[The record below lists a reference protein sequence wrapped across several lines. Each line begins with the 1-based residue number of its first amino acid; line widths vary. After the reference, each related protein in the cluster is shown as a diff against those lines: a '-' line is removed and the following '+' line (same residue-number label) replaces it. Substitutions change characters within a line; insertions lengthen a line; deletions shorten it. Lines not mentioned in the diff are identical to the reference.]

1 MDCSFKKM
9 STFLAVVL
17 GWSIIFELP
26 YIRNS
31 FYIPICQALNLTNKE
46 FGALSSIYSC
56 VCVAVYFMGGILSDR
71 IHSRWILLL
80 PFVGTGILGFWF
92 SSFPDYGE
100 LKIIFAL
107 MGVTTVMT
115 FFSTAIR
122 IFISLGTRYEQGRIL
137 GLAEAGKGVFAGLTF
152 LIIQIMFRAL
162 GGSRFGFEWV
172 IKSYAVL
179 NIIVGIGM
187 VLIVPDE
194 YLHVRQT
201 MTLGQELKKVVLN
214 YKVWNMGLVV
224 FLSYSMYTFLSFIPS
239 FFLKVYGLSLETSQ
253 AISMWR
259 YGMQVVG
266 AILAGYLADKSKSSY
281 KMIFG
286 GFVIILVSLLNF
298 LMQLHGSSFLLL
310 GILGFG
316 IFSITVYGTK
326 ALYYTM
332 LSENSIDEACIG
344 GTIGL
349 IAAIGYLPDTF
360 MYSMVGNWIDLG
372 GQGYYKMFTYA
383 IILTLIGIAVSGA
396 TLYGMKC
403 RRRIRENGRGESGN

>member
-1 MDCSFKKM
+1 MDCNFKKV

-46 FGALSSIYSC
+46 FGGLSSIYSC
-56 VCVAVYFMGGILSDR
+56 VCVIVYFFGGILSDR

-92 SSFPDYGE
+92 SSFPDYEE

-122 IFISLGTRYEQGRIL
+122 ILKCLGNRYEQGRIF
-137 GLAEAGKGVFAGLTF
+137 GLTEAGKGAFAGLTF
-152 LIIQIMFRAL
+152 LVIQIMFRAL

-172 IKSYAVL
+172 IKSYSIL
-179 NIIVGIGM
+179 NVIVGIGL

-194 YLHVRQT
+194 YLYVSQT
-201 MTLGQELKKVVLN
+201 MTLKQELKKVISD
-214 YKVWNMGLVV
+214 YRVWSMGLIV

-253 AISMWR
+253 SISIWR

-266 AILAGYLADKSKSSY
+266 AILAGCLADKVKSSY
-281 KMIFG
+281 KMLFG
-286 GFVIILVSLLNF
+286 SFVIILLSLLNF
-298 LMQLHGSSFLLL
+298 LTQLHAVPSLIMGV
-310 GILGFG
+310 IGFG
-316 IFSITVYGTK
+316 IFSITVYGGK

-344 GTIGL
+344 GTVGL

-360 MYSMVGNWIDLG
+360 MYSIVGNWIDLG
-372 GQGYYKMFTYA
+372 GKGYYKMFTYA
-383 IILTLIGIAVSGA
+383 IILTLIGVLVTGM
-396 TLYGMKC
+396 TLHGMK
-403 RRRIRENGRGESGN
+403 RKRRICETDRRE